1 MHNPAVA
8 YAAIYR
14 FLLGDFRPYI
24 YRTDDYGKTWTLLTD
39 GKNGIAADEPTRVV
53 REDPVRAGLLYAGT
67 EFGMYISFDNGI
79 HWQSFQL
86 NLPNTPV
93 TDIKMAH
100 GDMVLA
106 TQGRSFWILDN
117 LGPLRQGTAVSSN
130 KLYAPRE
137 AIRTP
142 ARGGFGRG
150 STLQFPLSGAQIDY
164 YLATAPAGDLVM
176 EILDGSGKAIRKFT
190 SSTGTEAPPPDT
202 ADAPP
207 SEEGEGGPRMRSG
220 PTRLDKSAGP
230 HRFTWDLRYPGPWMN
245 ANRPEGPN
253 GPTAV
258 PGKYAVRLT
267 AGTWTQTQPLT
278 IVEDPRIVKAGV
290 TESDL
295 REQFEHNVKVRDLV
309 SDVNQTVTKVRAS
322 MQTLAS
328 SPANSETLNKLK
340 DLAASLTTPPIRY
353 SKPGLQTHI
362 TYLYSLTTAT
372 DQKIGRDAIDR
383 YNALKNELDAR
394 IAELAKILGN

>member
-1 MHNPAVA
+1 
-8 YAAIYR
+8 
-14 FLLGDFRPYI
+14 
-24 YRTDDYGKTWTLLTD
+24 
-39 GKNGIAADEPTRVV
+39 
-53 REDPVRAGLLYAGT
+53 
-67 EFGMYISFDNGI
+67 MYISFDNGA

-117 LGPLRQGTAVSSN
+117 LGPLRQSPTVSSN
-130 KLYAPRE
+130 KLYTPRE

-150 STLQFPLSGAQIDY
+150 STLQYPLPGAQIDY
-164 YLATAPAGDLVM
+164 LLAAAPAGDLVM
-176 EILDGSGKAIRKFT
+176 EILDGGGKVIRKFT
-190 SSTGTEAPPPDT
+190 SSSGTEAPPPDA

-258 PGKYAVRLT
+258 PGKYSVRLT

-278 IVEDPRIVKAGV
+278 VVEDPRIAKAGV
-290 TESDL
+290 TEADL
-295 REQFEHNVKVRDLV
+295 REQFDHNVKVRDLV
-309 SDVNQTVTKVRAS
+309 SNVNQTVTKVRTN

-328 SPANSETLNKLK
+328 SPANAETLNKLK
-340 DLAASLTTPPIRY
+340 DLAASLITPPIRY

-383 YNALKNELDAR
+383 YNTLKKELDAR